1 MTSLQL
7 HSTKWITAL
16 LALMATSWLSACH
29 DEIPDDLART
39 RTTSQQERTI
49 IMYLPY
55 SGSGYNNL
63 YSFFEQNIRD
73 VEQSIKQAGGLG
85 TNNL

>member
-1 MTSLQL
+1 M
-7 HSTKWITAL
+7 
-16 LALMATSWLSACH
+16 LMATSWLSACH

-63 YSFFEQNIRD
+63 YSFFEQNISD

-85 TNNL
+85 SNNH